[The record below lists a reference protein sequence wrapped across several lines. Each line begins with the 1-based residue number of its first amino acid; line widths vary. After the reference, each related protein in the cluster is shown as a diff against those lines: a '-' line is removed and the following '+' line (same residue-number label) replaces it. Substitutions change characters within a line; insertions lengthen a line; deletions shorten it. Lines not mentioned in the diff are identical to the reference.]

1 MNHLQTAIVDDN
13 HEYAEK
19 LKRVIQ
25 EAFLNPGID
34 IYESGKDIQKT
45 HDTYDMVFLDIE
57 LGKEDGILL
66 SKMISDR
73 TNYIVYITNQAHRV
87 TEAFGYKTVGFLVK
101 TMSDEQLEERLKQLY
116 GEYLSQEIILQTNS
130 GEMKI
135 QASSILYLTILNRK
149 MYCSVRNGKEVQIQ
163 NTTFSELQKKLDP
176 DMFIQTDRSTIVN
189 LNDIIAITGTELRM
203 SNGSVLYTS
212 RRLKNDVERAWLRKF
227 R

>member
-1 MNHLQTAIVDDN
+1 MNHLKTAIVDDN
-13 HEYAEK
+13 REYAEK
-19 LKRVIQ
+19 LRLMIQ
-25 EAFLNPGID
+25 DAFHDPIVD
-34 IYESGKDIQKT
+34 IYENGDDIQKNQEI
-45 HDTYDMVFLDIE
+45 YDMLFLDIE

-66 SKMISDR
+66 SRKIAGYTD
-73 TNYIVYITNQAHRV
+73 YIVYITNQTHRV

-101 TMSDEQLEERLKQLY
+101 TMDDDMMKERLQHLY
-116 GEYLSQEIILQTNS
+116 DEYLSQEIILHTNS

-135 QASSILYLTILNRK
+135 QASSILYITILNRK
-149 MYCSVRNGKEVQIQ
+149 IYCSVRNGKEVQIQ

-176 DMFIQTDRSTIVN
+176 DMFIQADRSTIVN